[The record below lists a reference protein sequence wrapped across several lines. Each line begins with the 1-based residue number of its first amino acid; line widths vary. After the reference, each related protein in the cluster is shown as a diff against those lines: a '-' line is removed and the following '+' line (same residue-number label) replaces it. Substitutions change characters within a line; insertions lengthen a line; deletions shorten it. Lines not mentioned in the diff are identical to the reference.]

1 MASEVSCNDDGSMTL
16 SVTFTPGTSMLESE
30 LNLQSA
36 LNQLGS
42 DATGECLKRF
52 DTDGSKIDIGG
63 HRMTSKG
70 PQPKTY
76 QTPYGPARIKRH
88 VYQSGRG
95 GAIFCPLDRDAR
107 IMRTAT
113 PLFAKQV
120 AFKYANANAAT
131 VLADFAQH
139 GRKVSRSYVG
149 EVADDVASVAGDKE
163 WQWSYSVPTATAGER
178 IKTVSVG
185 VDGTC
190 SLFVRD
196 GWRQVMVGTI
206 AFFNEAGER
215 CSTLYVASA
224 PEAGR
229 ATFFAKMERE
239 VGLVRKVHPDARYVG
254 VADGAHDL
262 WPWLEGQTTWQVV
275 DFWHASEYLAA
286 ASAGMRRGKAQR
298 AQWLEEACHRLKHES
313 GAAQELIDEFEQARD
328 RLSAKS
334 PSRDALDQA
343 ISYFTNH
350 QERMKYAFIR
360 AMGLPIGSGVT
371 EAACKSVVKERLCGS
386 GMKWTKDGAENTLT
400 LRALT
405 KSADR
410 WEQFWQKA
418 SRFGF
423 TKISAPKRS

>member
-1 MASEVSCNDDGSMTL
+1 MATEITRNADGSMTL
-16 SVTFTPGTSMLESE
+16 TVSFTPGASMLESE
-30 LNLQSA
+30 MNLQSA
-36 LNQLGS
+36 LNELGAE
-42 DATGECLKRF
+42 ATGECLKRF
-52 DTDGSKIDIGG
+52 DTDGSKIKVGG
-63 HRMTSKG
+63 CKFTSKG
-70 PQPKTY
+70 AQPKFY
-76 QTPYGPARIKRH
+76 QTPYGPVSIERH
-88 VYQSGRG
+88 VYQGGRG
-95 GAIFCPLDRDAR
+95 GATFCPLERDAR

-131 VLADFAQH
+131 VVADFEQH

-149 EVADDVASVAGDKE
+149 EVAADVASVVGEKQ
-163 WQWSYSVPTATAGER
+163 WQWSYSVPIAPPGER
-178 IKTVSVG
+178 IKTIAVG

-190 SLFVRD
+190 SLFVDD

-206 AFFNEAGER
+206 AFFDEAGER
-215 CSTLYVASA
+215 CSTIYVASA

-239 VGLVRKVHPDARYVG
+239 LDLVRAAHPDARYAG

-286 ASAGMRRGKAQR
+286 AAPGMCPGTTQT
-298 AQWLEEACHRLKHES
+298 QWLEDACHRLKHDS
-313 GAAQELIDEFEQARD
+313 GAVDELIAEFEQARGG
-328 RLSAKS
+328 LSKRS
-334 PSRDALDQA
+334 PHIQALDRA
-343 ISYFTNH
+343 ISYFGNH
-350 QERMKYAFIR
+350 RERMKYAFFR
-360 AMGLPIGSGVT
+360 ALGLPIGSGVT

-386 GMKWTKDGAENTLT
+386 GMKWTHGGAENTLT

-405 KSADR
+405 KSAGR
-410 WEQFWQKA
+410 WEQFWKNA

-423 TKISAPKRS
+423 PKISAPKRS

>member
-1 MASEVSCNDDGSMTL
+1 MATKIKNNTDGSVTL
-16 SVTFTPGTSMLESE
+16 SVEFTPGDSMMESE

-36 LNQLGS
+36 LNELGNE
-42 DATGECLKRF
+42 ATAECLKRF
-52 DTDGSKIDIGG
+52 DTDGAKIEIGG
-63 HRMTSKG
+63 CKFTSKG
-70 PQPKTY
+70 AQPKTY
-76 QTPYGPARIKRH
+76 QTPYGEARIKRH

-95 GAIFCPLDRDAR
+95 GTTFCPLERDAR

-131 VLADFAQH
+131 VLTDFAQH
-139 GRKVSRSYVG
+139 GRKVARSYIG
-149 EVADDVASVAGDKE
+149 EVADDVASVAGDKQ
-163 WQWSYSVPTATAGER
+163 WQWSYTVPTAEAGEQ
-178 IKTVSVG
+178 IKTISVG

-190 SLFVRD
+190 SLFVDD

-215 CSTLYVASA
+215 CSTIYVASA
-224 PEAGR
+224 PEVGR
-229 ATFFAKMERE
+229 AEFFAKMERE
-239 VGLVRKVHPDARYVG
+239 LGLVRAVHPDARYVG

-262 WPWLEGQTTWQVV
+262 WSWLEGQCTWQVL

-286 ASAGMRRGKAQR
+286 AAPGMRRGKAKQT
-298 AQWLEEACHRLKHES
+298 QWLEEACHRLKHEA
-313 GAAQELIDEFEQARD
+313 GAAVALISEFEQALAGRGT
-328 RLSAKS
+328 KS
-334 PSRDALDQA
+334 PAITALERA
-343 ISYFTNH
+343 TSYFTNH
-350 QERMKYAFIR
+350 REKMNYATYK
-360 AMGLPIGSGVT
+360 AMGLPIGSGIT

-386 GMKWTKDGAENTLT
+386 GMKWTIGGAENTLT

-423 TKISAPKRS
+423 AKISAPKRS